1 MTGRPLSVLVLCTG
15 DLPARSFGEAM
26 LGVLGLGVLGL
37 GTLGDTR
44 IVAHSAGSKPIA
56 IGLMRGS
63 T

>member
-1 MTGRPLSVLVLCTG
+1 MTGCPFSVLVLCTG

-26 LGVLGLGVLGL
+26 LGVLGLG
-37 GTLGDTR
+37 TLGDAR
-44 IVAHSAGSKPIA
+44 ILAHSAGRKAIA